1 MAKKKHTKGMAFG
14 GSVGGKPGESAMAR
28 AEASRS
34 VSGASSSP
42 RDGGFA
48 GAGRSAGGGGSGG
61 GAMRNK
67 MPGEGGVAGDAGRLR
82 SPNFPR
88 SGLIPMPMGKRKSSG
103 QYPTVNR
110 AAKGSLEGSMTGK
123 DPARLKS
130 GGVVD
135 GSAVRGKTRGKI
147 C

>member
-67 MPGEGGVAGDAGRLR
+67 MPGEGGVAGDAGPFKGRM
-82 SPNFPR
+82 PNPVA
-88 SGLIPMPMGKRKSSG
+88 MGKRKSSG
-103 QYPTVNR
+103 QYPAVNR